1 MTIIWKWVSSPQGNP
16 PPFPSRLCDNET
28 QQREILTFTS
38 PTEWL
43 STVMSRNATARNTYA
58 THANVNCINTTIT
71 NTASANTTSTN
82 TTSANITSTNTTS
95 TNRSITKTTD
105 RRWTVIIWKISPLP
119 FVQIRFSS
127 IAFLHHWLK
136 YNFIFLSLASMLSAH
151 FPAFGPFQFQ
161 FTQTFPCGRFFSSP
175 TIKDITQAK
184 KACDEQ
190 NIWATY
196 I

>member
-1 MTIIWKWVSSPQGNP
+1 MSEFTKAILPPSPADYATMRPNSGRFWHSP
-16 PPFPSRLCDNET
+16 PT
-28 QQREILTFTS
+28 
-38 PTEWL
+38 TEWL

-71 NTASANTTSTN
+71 NTASA
-82 TTSANITSTNTTS
+82 NTTS

-151 FPAFGPFQFQ
+151 FPAFDPFQFQ